1 MTVPAITISS
11 NASKESVTSVV
22 LRVIL
27 FGTIPTRI
35 LIIPDMPTD
44 LPTLPELPVISPFLC
59 LDDSESEWRD
69 SVRFRPS
76 FPSGSSSPD
85 TTIPSTEIPT
95 TSPAYISTLVIIASP
110 TIHSRIW
117 TTVRKSSF
125 GITTRDNANT

>member
-59 LDDSESEWRD
+59 LDDSESETRRAAL
-69 SVRFRPS
+69 SLETSS
-76 FPSGSSSPD
+76 FDTLSGFSSNLTPTSSSSVGPFRKRSQSSA
-85 TTIPSTEIPT
+85 TSIPSAVHTVGV
-95 TSPAYISTLVIIASP
+95 LSP
-110 TIHSRIW
+110 TRA
-117 TTVRKSSF
+117 VR
-125 GITTRDNANT
+125 